1 VSGHARRAT
10 RARRSNPPPDLGQH
24 FIASAVVAARI
35 VDDAGITG
43 CDSVI
48 EPGAGTGVL
57 TAALAARAAHVTAV
71 ELDRELAVATAQ
83 HFSGDPKVS
92 VVHADAT
99 VVDLPVSPFRVVGNP
114 AFATTAALLRHLLD
128 FPTAHVA
135 HGLQRAD
142 LVVQWQVARQRAT
155 VTTDLLGATW
165 APWWTFG
172 RGRRLP
178 AALFRPAPS
187 VDAAVL
193 VVERRAVP
201 LLPTEWFADYAALV
215 RQTFTAGASQ
225 VEAMPL
231 VERCR
236 MLRR

>member
-10 RARRSNPPPDLGQH
+10 RTRRSNPPPDLGQH

-35 VDDAGITG
+35 VDDAGITA

-71 ELDRELAVATAQ
+71 ELDRELARATAQ
-83 HFSGDPKVS
+83 RFSGNPKVS
-92 VVHADAT
+92 ILHADAT

-114 AFATTAALLRHLLD
+114 AFGATAALLRHLLD
-128 FPTAHVA
+128 FPTARVA

-165 APWWTFG
+165 APWWTFR

-193 VVERRAVP
+193 VVERRAEP
-201 LLPTEWFADYAALV
+201 WLPTERVADYAALV
-215 RQTFTAGASQ
+215 RQAFTAGASRA
-225 VEAMPL
+225 EAMPL

-236 MLRR
+236 LPRR